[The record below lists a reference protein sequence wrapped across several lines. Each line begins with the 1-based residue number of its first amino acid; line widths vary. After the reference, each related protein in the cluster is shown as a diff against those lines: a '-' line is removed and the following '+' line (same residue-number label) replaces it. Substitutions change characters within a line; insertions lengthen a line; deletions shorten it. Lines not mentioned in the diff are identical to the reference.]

1 MAAVTLKG
9 LRKRFG
15 TAEVVK
21 GVDLDFADGEFAVIV
36 GPSGCGKSTLL
47 RMIAGLEEISEGEL
61 RIGGRDVTDV
71 DPKDRGVAMVFQNYA
86 LYPHM
91 TVRENLSFALE
102 MARRPKAEIEA
113 RVQTTAAALHIGELL
128 DRRPAQLSGG
138 QRQRVAVGRA
148 IVREV
153 RVFLFDEP
161 LSNLDAALRVAM
173 RAELVK
179 LHRELRST
187 IVYVTHD
194 QVEAMTLGDRIVVLE
209 AGVVKQVGSPLE
221 LYHRPTNLFVA
232 GFIGSPRMNFI
243 KVEVAAVGDEGV
255 TVKSADLPPTLI
267 PVHPGKL
274 SAAIRGH
281 ARRPAGERDPARAAG
296 SVRIEGVVE
305 LVERLG
311 RETGVRV
318 TTKGGARAGRDRRR
332 RDVRRGAVEAR
343 PRLRSGSLPSVR
355 RRGTGARAASRP
367 RDRGR
372 LPPPRHSG
380 LSKRDDRV
388 ARRLIA
394 SEPVG
399 VDGGELRVWLVTAA
413 DGARFPRG
421 LAHRPAPA
429 YGHAGEQRRAL
440 GAEFA
445 SLGNED
451 GPAHDVGDRLAPKV
465 AARAPADQTDLAYR
479 PADRLVA
486 VANGVSDT
494 LVDRAQEVLSS
505 CATRAGRKIE
515 LARPARRSAL

>member
-102 MARRPKAEIEA
+102 MARRPKTEIEA

-138 QRQRVAVGRA
+138 QRQRVALGRA
-148 IVREV
+148 IVRDV

-161 LSNLDAALRVAM
+161 LSNLDAALRVEM

-179 LHRELRST
+179 LHRDLRST

-209 AGVVKQVGSPLE
+209 AELVRQVGSPLQ
-221 LYHRPTNLFVA
+221 LYHRPANLFVA
-232 GFIGSPRMNFI
+232 GFIGSPRMNFV
-243 KVEVAAVGDEGV
+243 KVEVTAVGSEGV
-255 TVKSADLPPTLI
+255 TVKSRDVPPTLV

-274 SAAIRGH
+274 GAGDAATLGV
-281 ARRPAGERDPARAAG
+281 RPENLSLPRAGGAQ
-296 SVRIEGVVE
+296 IEGMVE

-318 TTKGGARAGRDRRR
+318 TTKGG
-332 RDVRRGAVEAR
+332 
-343 PRLRSGSLPSVR
+343 
-355 RRGTGARAASRP
+355 
-367 RDRGR
+367 
-372 LPPPRHSG
+372 
-380 LSKRDDRV
+380 V
-388 ARRLIA
+388 ALDAII
-394 SEPVG
+394 
-399 VDGGELRVWLVTAA
+399 
-413 DGARFPRG
+413 DGATP
-421 LAHRPAPA
+421 
-429 YGHAGEQRRAL
+429 
-440 GAEFA
+440 
-445 SLGNED
+445 
-451 GPAHDVGDRLAPKV
+451 V
-465 AARAPADQTDLAYR
+465 AAQS
-479 PADRLVA
+479 RLVLGFTPEACHLFDAEGQALVRQA
-486 VANGVSDT
+486 VP
-494 LVDRAQEVLSS
+494 
-505 CATRAGRKIE
+505 KIADA
-515 LARPARRSAL
+515 LLRRNPQP

>member
-102 MARRPKAEIEA
+102 MARRPKTEIEA

-138 QRQRVAVGRA
+138 QRQRVALGRA
-148 IVREV
+148 IVRDV

-161 LSNLDAALRVAM
+161 LSNLDAALRVEM

-179 LHRELRST
+179 LHRDLRST

-209 AGVVKQVGSPLE
+209 AGLVRQVGSPLQ
-221 LYHRPTNLFVA
+221 LYHRPANLFVA
-232 GFIGSPRMNFI
+232 GFIGSPRMNFV
-243 KVEVAAVGDEGV
+243 KVEVTAVSSEGV
-255 TVKSADLPPTLI
+255 TVKSRDISPTLV
-267 PVHPGKL
+267 PVQPGKL
-274 SAAIRGH
+274 GAGDAATLGV
-281 ARRPAGERDPARAAG
+281 RPENLSLPGAGRAQ
-296 SVRIEGVVE
+296 IEGMVE

-318 TTKGGARAGRDRRR
+318 TTKGG
-332 RDVRRGAVEAR
+332 
-343 PRLRSGSLPSVR
+343 
-355 RRGTGARAASRP
+355 
-367 RDRGR
+367 
-372 LPPPRHSG
+372 
-380 LSKRDDRV
+380 V
-388 ARRLIA
+388 ALDAII
-394 SEPVG
+394 
-399 VDGGELRVWLVTAA
+399 
-413 DGARFPRG
+413 DGATP
-421 LAHRPAPA
+421 
-429 YGHAGEQRRAL
+429 
-440 GAEFA
+440 
-445 SLGNED
+445 
-451 GPAHDVGDRLAPKV
+451 V
-465 AARAPADQTDLAYR
+465 AAESSLVLGFTPEACHLFDAQGQALVRQAVPEIADAL
-479 PADRLVA
+479 L
-486 VANGVSDT
+486 
-494 LVDRAQEVLSS
+494 
-505 CATRAGRKIE
+505 
-515 LARPARRSAL
+515 RRNPQP